1 MTHSTQ
7 RTVSLPSVHQG
18 SKPAQEVV
26 EPRHAR
32 WTPEKMVVFLKAL
45 AASRNVTKA
54 AREAGMDRSSAY
66 RLRAKYKGEP
76 FDLAWEAA
84 MSCQIDAVADAD
96 IERALNG
103 VEVPHFYKGELI
115 HTSRKYDERLTIAL
129 LSLREKRRP
138 TYMPQSHP
146 ASAYQ
151 PDGTGSEFGRLLNR
165 IERGPQKWDE
175 GGY

>member
-1 MTHSTQ
+1 MTKTHS
-7 RTVSLPSVHQG
+7 RAVPLPSISQD
-18 SKPAQEVV
+18 SPPAQEII
-26 EPRHAR
+26 EAKYAR
-32 WTPEKMVVFLKAL
+32 WTPEKMVVFLQAL
-45 AASRNVTKA
+45 ASSRNVTKA

-84 MSCQIDAVADAD
+84 MSCQIDAVADAA

-115 HTSRKYDERLTIAL
+115 HTSRKFDERLTIAL

-151 PDGTGSEFGRLLNR
+151 PDGTGSEFGRLVKR